1 MFVQDNL
8 QNPKVISDVNFPNT
22 ILFMMFTGVVIVPL
36 ILLAIGGWA
45 PNTLWQSGL
54 VWTLP
59 AIAILLLISA
69 GAGITVFRSNAYAE
83 ATPLSISQNFG

>member
-8 QNPKVISDVNFPNT
+8 QTPKVISDVNFPNT

-36 ILLAIGGWA
+36 ILLAIGGWV
-45 PNTLWQSGL
+45 PITLRQSGL

-69 GAGITVFRSNAYAE
+69 GTGLMMFRSKYYAG
-83 ATPLSISQNFG
+83 AASSTSQNFG